1 MCFNVMQCPLL
12 SPHTDISLELNVLLS
27 TPVLFSLLTAY
38 RGLEEKLAGVPEE
51 EGRVTTVPVVRE
63 AGLRGSTWSVY
74 SLGGGMMGA

>member
-1 MCFNVMQCPLL
+1 MCLNVMQCPPL

-38 RGLEEKLAGVPEE
+38 RGLEEKLAAVLEE
-51 EGRVTTVPVVRE
+51 EGRVTTVVRE